1 MAKRPQE
8 AQGRTGKSGL
18 GPGADGLGGGR
29 FRLPFVPGL
38 VEPVSLRTL
47 GPGSVSSFLKVVLD
61 VFYVALCISLAA
73 LLIGGVGVL
82 LLQPLAASVVNV
94 DLQAV
99 DHGPVTDLMAK
110 PPALA
115 FFILFVAAYIGGLLL
130 VDRLR
135 RVFEALTAG
144 DPFRPENV
152 NRLRTVGFALIVM
165 EGLGLMIHR
174 LAAALAPA
182 KTTSV
187 SLSLNLTGAF
197 AILVVF
203 VLAEVFREGAR
214 LRREAELTI

>member
-1 MAKRPQE
+1 
-8 AQGRTGKSGL
+8 
-18 GPGADGLGGGR
+18 
-29 FRLPFVPGL
+29 
-38 VEPVSLRTL
+38 
-47 GPGSVSSFLKVVLD
+47 LKVVLD

-130 VDRLR
+130 VVNRLR

>member
-1 MAKRPQE
+1 MAKKPQE
-8 AQGRTGKSGL
+8 AQGRTVKSGA
-18 GPGADGLGGGR
+18 GAGGLGGGR
-29 FRLPFVPGL
+29 FRLPAMPGL
-38 VEPVSLRTL
+38 VEPVGLRTL

-61 VFYVALCISLAA
+61 VFYVGLTISFAA
-73 LLIGGVGVL
+73 LVIGGVGL
-82 LLQPLAASVVNV
+82 LLFQPIAATVVNV
-94 DLQAV
+94 DLQTV
-99 DHGPVTDLMAK
+99 DHGPVTDLMSK

-115 FFILFVAAYIGGLLL
+115 LFIVIVAAYVGVLLL
-130 VDRLR
+130 VVNRLR
-135 RVFEALTAG
+135 RVFGTLTAG

-165 EGLGLMIHR
+165 EGLGFLIHR
-174 LAAALAPA
+174 LAAALVPA
-182 KTTSV
+182 KTASV

>member
-1 MAKRPQE
+1 
-8 AQGRTGKSGL
+8 
-18 GPGADGLGGGR
+18 
-29 FRLPFVPGL
+29 
-38 VEPVSLRTL
+38 
-47 GPGSVSSFLKVVLD
+47 LKVVLD